1 MAGMAKHNAGSRVE
15 WTSQAGGHTA
25 TKSGK
30 VIDVVPGFGHG
41 SVADVANGH
50 GIDLRAMKSRD
61 RTGSTVSGYERY
73 LVKVTAINGEKLKQ
87 PAYYAP
93 IVAVVDR
100 QAAERKQA
108 KSVSRGAKKGLSNL
122 GLTLKKGKFAA
133 KKATS
138 GQGIAKAVAK
148 GVKKA
153 FGSKVSATS
162 KQGKVTVTAKKPVA
176 KKAVAKGKAAA

>member
-1 MAGMAKHNAGSRVE
+1 MAGMAKHNAGSWVE
-15 WTSQAGGHTA
+15 WASQAGGSSA
-25 TKSGK
+25 TKRGK
-30 VIDVVPGFGHG
+30 VVEVVLARLNVEV
-41 SVADVANGH
+41 VAVNH
-50 GIDLRAMKSRD
+50 GIDLRAMKSRN
-61 RTGSTVSGYERY
+61 RTCAVVAGRDRY
-73 LVKVTAINGEKLKQ
+73 LVKVTTINGVKLKQ

-93 IVAVVDR
+93 SVAVVDK

-108 KSVSRGAKKGLSNL
+108 KSVSRGVKKGLSNL

-162 KQGKVTVTAKKPVA
+162 KQGKVTVTAKKPA
-176 KKAVAKGKAAA
+176 AKGKAAA